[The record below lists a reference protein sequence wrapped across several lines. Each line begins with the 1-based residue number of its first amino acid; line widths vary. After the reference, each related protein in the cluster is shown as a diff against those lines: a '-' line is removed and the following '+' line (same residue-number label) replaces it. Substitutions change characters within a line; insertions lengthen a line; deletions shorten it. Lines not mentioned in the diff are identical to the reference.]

1 MDELAVWMQKWSET
15 SLANPNP
22 TFFPP
27 MTHKASLPLLCLW
40 MVSPTDL
47 ISQSDAG
54 AMMFHLMFPLFDL
67 TGGPAVAGDRMF
79 LDISGVITFKG
90 FLSLRECCYLSVTH
104 HCDSLSTHST
114 LPAHSS
120 SPFFC
125 AQSIALRV
133 DPVLLRSLMT
143 LHFHSHSRTFSVSTD
158 FYSSFLRCRAS
169 TLHFNRNTVHVETNK

>member
-1 MDELAVWMQKWSET
+1 
-15 SLANPNP
+15 
-22 TFFPP
+22 

-67 TGGPAVAGDRMF
+67 TGGRAVAGDRMF

-143 LHFHSHSRTFSVSTD
+143 LHFHSHSRTFSVPTD

-169 TLHFNRNTVHVETNK
+169 LHFNCNTVHVETNK